1 MLSKKEAVGVTAV
14 SKASAV
20 GLSLIV
26 TIWEQKVI
34 NAGKVFAEAV
44 GNAEL
49 HAHVVRRQVAPLA
62 RGAHQAPN
70 NLMQLHGVGVHST
83 MELQTSQPN
92 RGFPLPPFPTA
103 CSSHH
108 ASYNWRLPR
117 RIRR

>member
-1 MLSKKEAVGVTAV
+1 MQSKQEAVGVTAV

-34 NAGKVFAEAV
+34 NAGEVFAEAE

-62 RGAHQAPN
+62 RGAHQDPN
-70 NLMQLHGVGVHST
+70 NLMQQHEVGVHST
-83 MELQTSQPN
+83 VEHQTTDDATQS
-92 RGFPLPPFPTA
+92 GFPTSLPPFPDSLQFPS
-103 CSSHH
+103 CE
-108 ASYNWRLPR
+108 L
-117 RIRR
+117 